1 MCSKGQR
8 ACKEKSRIQGGAGTG
23 TGLCS
28 HAGLPELSEWKP
40 RDPNLHE
47 QQVILWL
54 LRVQGEAES
63 ALGELQRH
71 RSLQPCRAARAD

>member
-40 RDPNLHE
+40 RDPNL
-47 QQVILWL
+47 
-54 LRVQGEAES
+54 A
-63 ALGELQRH
+63 
-71 RSLQPCRAARAD
+71 